1 MLAWVVGCLF
11 CVCMRTG
18 ECALFFWP
26 SQPALGV
33 CGASLLRTVWS
44 HSSFSSRFRASA
56 GTPLHTPLLWL
67 HDNCQSKEQECTLLR
82 SKIRLSCEMKAVG
95 VFASIDSP
103 DPHASISTVAADKS
117 FLRLRFC
124 RRWPDFLI
132 PHPASCCLL
141 GWLAVFLCLH
151 AHGRVCIF
159 LLALPAR
166 PGGVRSLRSA
176 PGLVLV
182 PLPVTLACASL
193 SSLLWAL
200 HVDSAGKVKS
210 KNVRSCEAR

>member
-1 MLAWVVGCLF
+1 
-11 CVCMRTG
+11 
-18 ECALFFWP
+18 
-26 SQPALGV
+26 
-33 CGASLLRTVWS
+33 
-44 HSSFSSRFRASA
+44 
-56 GTPLHTPLLWL
+56 
-67 HDNCQSKEQECTLLR
+67 
-82 SKIRLSCEMKAVG
+82 MKAVG
-95 VFASIDSP
+95 VSASIDSVYT
-103 DPHASISTVAADKS
+103 PHASISTVAADKS

-151 AHGRVCIF
+151 AHERVCIF

-193 SSLLWAL
+193 SSLLWAS
-200 HVDSAGKVKS
+200 HVDPAGGVKS
-210 KNVRSCEAR
+210 KKRINPAAEDSTDSSHPSFLYTNELVVLMGPRGLKPLSSHGIRKKRTTL